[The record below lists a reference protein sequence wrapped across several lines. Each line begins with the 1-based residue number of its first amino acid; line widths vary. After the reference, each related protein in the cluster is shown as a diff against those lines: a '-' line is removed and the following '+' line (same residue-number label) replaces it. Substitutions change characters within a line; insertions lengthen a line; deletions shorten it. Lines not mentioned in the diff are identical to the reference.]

1 MHATRTKLP
10 RPKCIVSCWDNGIKS
25 NLGPV
30 YTYPDTF
37 ESANFSF
44 RIQKFIS
51 VHTHPYSNRIW
62 RPHVSATVAKICS
75 FSKLEKYR
83 IKYGKLLQNS
93 NSTANQLYFSLDLK
107 NVKQK
112 SAVSQTEYARRSE
125 TKTNTK
131 PPLSIKY
138 KLNEYAR
145 RSETKTNTKPP
156 LSIKYKLK
164 ESSEN
169 QTHSNYEQSC
179 ASPSSHLRYDAF
191 TQDRPP
197 PSS

>member
-1 MHATRTKLP
+1 MKQASKQATFSDSSFVDGEVFHLQTTFSISGKP
-10 RPKCIVSCWDNGIKS
+10 A
-25 NLGPV
+25 LGPV

-138 KLNEYAR
+138 KL
-145 RSETKTNTKPP
+145 
-156 LSIKYKLK
+156 K

-179 ASPSSHLRYDAF
+179 AGPSPPL
-191 TQDRPP
+191 TQK
-197 PSS
+197 